1 MKTHHNLYGKK
12 LWVLP
17 ILLLLALSLS
27 NALDVNITRVSA
39 VVSPYIGVVPE
50 TIEDAT
56 LTPGKNFT
64 VSIYTDY
71 EGVIDPSYDYITGY
85 QFALSYNPS
94 VLNGVEVVNGDLI
107 VGEPPELHPLFI
119 AGPFDNV
126 AGELS
131 LTVGF
136 YDEPGEV
143 TPGPGTLAN
152 VTFTVVGRGV
162 SDITIDSHSKLKGW
176 NAYVPPYAYDIINAA
191 EQPGATE
198 PPYGSDHIQHGYFDN
213 RFPHDVAV
221 NTVTVPQKANNR
233 SVVPVGVE
241 VANLGASNET
251 ANVTVYFDS
260 TYLDSQN
267 VTLLVGENKNVPF
280 NWTTTGVAQGTYTVN
295 ATVTV
300 SGDGDPSDNWK
311 TATILLV
318 AHDVAV
324 TSISV
329 RPDSAI
335 PGDIVYINVTVANT
349 GASDEVAN
357 ITIRYDTKYI
367 DSQNVTLL
375 VGENKNVPFS
385 WNTTGVAQGTYTVN
399 ATVTVSGDGDPSD
412 NWKTATILI
421 SVHDVAILSITA
433 PPWVEAGQ
441 PAVFWPLTKNFG
453 LYNETFEVKVAISND
468 TTVVEVQ
475 TKNITL
481 HALAVEEALFSWNTV
496 GVAPDSYT
504 IKVEAILATDEDL
517 ANNNLTKSILVIVP
531 PVASFTFSPTELVV
545 DEVVTFNASSS
556 YDADP
561 GGEIVSYAWNFGD
574 GTQKLYVDANLTDI
588 TTHTYTSAGTYTVT
602 LTVTDKEGLN
612 DIATTDV
619 KVALHDITITEV
631 TVSSNTVK
639 IGELISINVTVRN
652 NGSEKETFNITVH
665 YDDII
670 ATQSV
675 TELASGASVLLT
687 FSWDTSNVEA
697 GTYTIKAVATILTGE
712 TNTADNILADGTVTI
727 EKPPALDILPY
738 AVAGGAA
745 IIVIAGIAV
754 YILKVRK
761 PT

>member
-1 MKTHHNLYGKK
+1 LWERTKTY
-12 LWVLP
+12 
-17 ILLLLALSLS
+17 
-27 NALDVNITRVSA
+27 
-39 VVSPYIGVVPE
+39 
-50 TIEDAT
+50 
-56 LTPGKNFT
+56 
-64 VSIYTDY
+64 
-71 EGVIDPSYDYITGY
+71 
-85 QFALSYNPS
+85 
-94 VLNGVEVVNGDLI
+94 
-107 VGEPPELHPLFI
+107 
-119 AGPFDNV
+119 
-126 AGELS
+126 
-131 LTVGF
+131 
-136 YDEPGEV
+136 
-143 TPGPGTLAN
+143 
-152 VTFTVVGRGV
+152 
-162 SDITIDSHSKLKGW
+162 
-176 NAYVPPYAYDIINAA
+176 
-191 EQPGATE
+191 
-198 PPYGSDHIQHGYFDN
+198 
-213 RFPHDVAV
+213 
-221 NTVTVPQKANNR
+221 
-233 SVVPVGVE
+233 
-241 VANLGASNET
+241 
-251 ANVTVYFDS
+251 
-260 TYLDSQN
+260 
-267 VTLLVGENKNVPF
+267 
-280 NWTTTGVAQGTYTVN
+280 
-295 ATVTV
+295 
-300 SGDGDPSDNWK
+300 
-311 TATILLV
+311 
-318 AHDVAV
+318 
-324 TSISV
+324 
-329 RPDSAI
+329 
-335 PGDIVYINVTVANT
+335 
-349 GASDEVAN
+349 
-357 ITIRYDTKYI
+357 
-367 DSQNVTLL
+367 
-375 VGENKNVPFS
+375 VPFS